1 MLGNVTL
8 ACLLIAVSLL
18 PPNQRL
24 QLTPLRVERDQGDF
38 EIQIGLNCFPIYR
51 CGATEA
57 QHVGWQR
64 INARPT
70 G

>member
-38 EIQIGLNCFPIYR
+38 EIQIGLNCFPNLSMR
-51 CGATEA
+51 
-57 QHVGWQR
+57 R
-64 INARPT
+64 N
-70 G
+70 